1 MRSRCI
7 LKVILDWTDVFSGEY
22 LLPTNVSNVFLNN
35 KFLSWRFQM
44 MNLNLPSEFSALNF
58 CFDLTVT
65 LCSIPKWNLLKILS
79 RTRISSWTKKMIQ
92 ISNVVTVREK
102 HLLLVSEFTI
112 FQKVA
117 KQGSLKRTHESFH
130 LTWLWKFYNLH
141 WNPDFIK
148 IYSVSKSLRRPRI
161 PFLTLFHFFNISI
174 SAPTLKVTFEI
185 TFSGIDFITRMSFG
199 SRGPWELRCPIVKE
213 RN

>member
-22 LLPTNVSNVFLNN
+22 LLPTNVPNVFLNN

-79 RTRISSWTKKMIQ
+79 RTRISSWTKKNDKNIEC
-92 ISNVVTVREK
+92 SNCSRKTSAPRFGIYNFPKKWQNKGLWKELTRV
-102 HLLLVSEFTI
+102 F
-112 FQKVA
+112 
-117 KQGSLKRTHESFH
+117 
-130 LTWLWKFYNLH
+130 TWL
-141 WNPDFIK
+141 DFENSTTFTGIRILLK
-148 IYSVSKSLRRPRI
+148 YI
-161 PFLTLFHFFNISI
+161 PFLKAFVDLEFHF
-174 SAPTLKVTFEI
+174 
-185 TFSGIDFITRMSFG
+185 
-199 SRGPWELRCPIVKE
+199 
-213 RN
+213 